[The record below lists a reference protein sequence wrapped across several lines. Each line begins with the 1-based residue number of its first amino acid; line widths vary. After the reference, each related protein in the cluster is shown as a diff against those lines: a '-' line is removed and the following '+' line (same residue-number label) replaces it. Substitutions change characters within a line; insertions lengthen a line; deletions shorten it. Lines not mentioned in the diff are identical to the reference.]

1 MFGRPRLP
9 DIIVC
14 LNEVNTVSVY
24 QTIVEQN
31 RVGESVIL
39 GYYDSDTILKAI
51 DKDVIYATITIDTA
65 QLGHD
70 CIEALNEYIDYR
82 RVSDYYG
89 VDYRII
95 NKDNVG
101 DYLESGGENEE

>member
-1 MFGRPRLP
+1 M
-9 DIIVC
+9 
-14 LNEVNTVSVY
+14 Y

>member
-1 MFGRPRLP
+1 MKKLLE
-9 DIIVC
+9 C
-14 LNEVNTVSVY
+14 LNLY
-24 QTIVEQN
+24 H
-31 RVGESVIL
+31 
-39 GYYDSDTILKAI
+39 SDKC
-51 DKDVIYATITIDTA
+51 
-65 QLGHD
+65 GHED
-70 CIEALNEYIDYR
+70 IDYR